1 MASWDMFRE
10 LDHLRREIDEA
21 FRGVSGRQ
29 FSASPFLSGRG
40 RFPQVNL
47 REDDSHLYVEA
58 LVPGVDPDALDM
70 TVMGNTLTI
79 AGERKGFDPAGTPFV
94 WHRQERGVGRFQR
107 SIELPGDI
115 DNSAISAGCR
125 NGVLTV
131 TVKKAE
137 SAKPKKIAVT
147 VS

>member
-10 LDHLRREIDEA
+10 LDQLRREIDEA
-21 FRGVSGRQ
+21 FRGVNGRR
-29 FSASPFLSGRG
+29 FTTPLFLSGRG

-47 REDDSHLYVEA
+47 REDDHHLYVEA
-58 LVPGVDPDALDM
+58 LVPGVEPAALEM
-70 TVMGNTLTI
+70 SVMGNTLTI
-79 AGERKGFDPAGTPFV
+79 SGERKEFDTAATPYI
-94 WHRQERGVGRFQR
+94 WHRQERGTGRFQR

-115 DNSAISAGCR
+115 DNGAITATCF

-131 TVKKAE
+131 TVNKAE
-137 SAKPKKIAVT
+137 TAKPKKIAVT